1 MMKRWMFWLITAIV
15 VALVFVGFGYTK
27 KRKTQKQFDNLMSQA
42 ITNAQA
48 AEYKKAELNLQ
59 DALRKKP
66 DDVVAKQRLEQVKL
80 YQEGLAELKQDDYE
94 QAQLTFRSTA
104 KVSPSLSILTQRAKK
119 KDKFLESVLKQR
131 EKYDDLYNEAVRLTE
146 MGAYSQSNENLVQ
159 ILDGKNID
167 EKYYSQVRKDAREL
181 QERNNGILEQIRIQN
196 QQAAIR
202 RQREQQRQEEA
213 RKAQQAAASSSS
225 SAENQNDVP
234 KKSDDKNDD
243 RNSGQDNVKNSSE
256 SKPETNNSAA
266 EPQPNNENK

>member
-15 VALVFVGFGYTK
+15 VALVFVG
-27 KRKTQKQFDNLMSQA
+27 L
-42 ITNAQA
+42 
-48 AEYKKAELNLQ
+48 
-59 DALRKKP
+59 
-66 DDVVAKQRLEQVKL
+66 
-80 YQEGLAELKQDDYE
+80 
-94 QAQLTFRSTA
+94 
-104 KVSPSLSILTQRAKK
+104 RAKK

-181 QERNNGILEQIRIQN
+181 QERNNSILEQIRIQN

-225 SAENQNDVP
+225 SAENQNDEP

-243 RNSGQDNVKNSSE
+243 RNSGQDNVKNSLE